1 MCGEKVVISICK
13 LLQPVQRE
21 ETSKEG
27 HTPPPINPP
36 DPLKA
41 SKPIFLKGV
50 LSQKNRSKKCDC
62 LQEEW
67 IKGDVAA
74 VVIGHRHVKVFCTPS
89 KSINATAAAAWLT

>member
-27 HTPPPINPP
+27 RTPPPPPINPP

-50 LSQKNRSKKCDC
+50 LSQKIEAKKRDC

-74 VVIGHRHVKVFCTPS
+74 VVIGHRHVKEF
-89 KSINATAAAAWLT
+89 